1 MKATVHKINNNSIW
15 CVCPQED
22 GDLFFG
28 VCDLSFEY
36 IKTHAVYLYKYHLLS
51 SKFLNSLKENSV
63 ICGDLIRENK
73 KLWFKPRDTE
83 YLLEEEITKEEN
95 KINDIDEFKR
105 NFVINHIESIIGG
118 KNLKKNEVI
127 PITLECYDF
136 LLNLAKTNK
145 AVKTFVVNGFT
156 VDKYLIYGRL
166 TKDKRVIFPRIKVI
180 H

>member
-1 MKATVHKINNNSIW
+1 MKATVHKINNGSLW

-36 IKTHAVYLYKYHLLS
+36 IKTHAVYFYKYHLLS
-51 SKFLNSLKENSV
+51 QRFLNSLKENSV
-63 ICGDLIRENK
+63 ICGDLIREDK
-73 KLWFKPRDTE
+73 KVWFKPRDTE
-83 YLLEEEITKEEN
+83 YLLEEEIVKEKKEE
-95 KINDIDEFKR
+95 IDIDKYKR
-105 NFVINHIESIIGG
+105 NFVINHIESIIG
-118 KNLKKNEVI
+118 KNLKKNEII

-145 AVKTFVVNGFT
+145 AVRTFVTNGFT

-166 TKDKRVIFPRIKVI
+166 TKDKRIIFPRIKVI